1 MKKGLLILIVSV
13 LFFLPLIS
21 SVEVTMHDSFQQGET
36 IIAKV
41 SGNFITQITKDNIFF
56 YRGHVKVPLEYDV
69 ANIGGDFYIYAM
81 TVGKTPQ
88 EDYSISIQNVKYM
101 RGAEITRDDI
111 VKNFSITNKTA
122 DFSVKP
128 GFVVASDDFSLEV
141 QNLLDKSLTINVNT
155 QTSSSGARGI
165 FLDGEKETSFTLKS
179 GGVKQLTFTLG
190 SGDAALQNVVLSTLV
205 ETTTTSGEN
214 ASSSFCFFWENC
226 TATESNI
233 TTQTT
238 TTGIRYELPVYIS
251 TGVEGI
257 QEDFFKFDPSELELS
272 IPLNTTA
279 KRTFYLHN
287 TGDSNLENIT
297 VTIPESLSS
306 YVTISKSKIENLS
319 AKSSIPIELTFFS
332 STALELEGNLK
343 AKINGTVAYS
353 SLSIDFIG
361 NNTSSNNTSFSTK
374 TCAELNG
381 TVCNTATET
390 CSQTPIYSKD
400 SVCCLGSCAKI
411 EKKNS
416 GVVIAIIISLMVIIA
431 LVWFYFA
438 KYKKAKKPVDL
449 LKISKGKK
457 Y

>member
-1 MKKGLLILIVSV
+1 MKKGLLILVISV

-111 VKNFSITNKTA
+111 VRNFSIINETA
-122 DFSVKP
+122 DFSIKP

-155 QTSSSGARGI
+155 ETSTSARGI
-165 FLDGEKETSFTLKS
+165 FLDGSKETSFTLKS
-179 GGVKQLTFTLG
+179 GGIKQLAFTLG
-190 SGDAALQNVVLSTLV
+190 SGDAALQNITLSTLV

-214 ASSSFCFFWENC
+214 ASSGFCFFWENC
-226 TATESNI
+226 TAESNI

-238 TTGIRYELPVYIS
+238 TTGIKYEIPVYIS

-272 IPLNTTA
+272 IPINTTV

-287 TGDSNLENIT
+287 TGDTSLENIT
-297 VTIPESLSS
+297 ITIPESLSS
-306 YVTISKSKIENLS
+306 YVTISKTKIANLS
-319 AKSSIPIELTFFS
+319 SDSSTPIELTFFS
-332 STALELEGNLK
+332 SMALELDGNLK
-343 AKINGTVAYS
+343 AKINETIAYS
-353 SLSIDFIG
+353 ALSINFVG
-361 NNTSSNNTSFSTK
+361 NTSSNNTSFSTK

-416 GVVIAIIISLMVIIA
+416 GVVIAIIISLMVIIG

-438 KYKKAKKPVDL
+438 KYKKAKRPVDL
-449 LKISKGKK
+449 VKISKGKK